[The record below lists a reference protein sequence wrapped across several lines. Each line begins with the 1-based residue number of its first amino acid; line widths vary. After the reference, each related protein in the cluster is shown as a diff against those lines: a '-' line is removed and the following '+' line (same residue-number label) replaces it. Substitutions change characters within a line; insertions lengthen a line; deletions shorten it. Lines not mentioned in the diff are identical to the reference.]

1 MDRGVFYPVDP
12 ELNPD
17 DAYPPTAF
25 SATLVDVNGHIS
37 GSTTEPDIQS
47 PTAAH
52 IQATLDGY
60 RERTHVFF
68 TKFPQGRQTH
78 TIDYHG
84 DIAPDGNA
92 ISGTWTIYGEWS
104 GPFLMQRGGCVSP
117 EIRGQGS
124 ARRGLVHGRA
134 DFVSAAPRYCFR

>member
-1 MDRGVFYPVDP
+1 MGESDLSGRWTGVFFYPVDP

-104 GPFLMQRGGCVSP
+104 GPFLMQRGD
-117 EIRGQGS
+117 GS
-124 ARRGLVHGRA
+124 ALKSVVREAHVGG
-134 DFVSAAPRYCFR
+134 